1 MCRIS
6 SVLVIFFLFLS
17 CNNNDNPFEQI
28 VNNDPA
34 ALETEPRYTGMLRGC
49 IINEAAEPLND
60 DVSFPVVSP
69 VIFDLSHLI
78 PPVINQ
84 GEQANSPVFA
94 TTYYLKSYH
103 EKIQHNYEYLSESEV
118 MSPSFVYNQI
128 KISENCNEGS
138 CIENAL
144 YVLKNQGVN
153 LWSDFPY
160 SSESCTEIQ
169 TNAEEIVLAEANK
182 IASYHNVLENS
193 FTYSTVDIVKALIL
207 FGNPVIIGMKIDNNF
222 KSAIPKITL
231 NEGTS
236 EEEEIYVYNEC
247 NQEINDNHAMLIVG
261 YDDEFNAFK
270 VVNSWGENWANEGYA
285 YINYDFFLDESEA
298 TYKEGLLELFVAYDV
313 E

>member
-1 MCRIS
+1 MRRIVS
-6 SVLVIFFLFLS
+6 FFVLFLLLIS
-17 CNNNDNPFEQI
+17 CENSDSPIEQVENNNPT
-28 VNNDPA
+28 
-34 ALETEPRYTGMLRGC
+34 ALETESRFTGMLLGC
-49 IINEAAEPLND
+49 IITEEAEALND
-60 DVSFPVVSP
+60 DVVFPSVNP
-69 VIFDLSHLI
+69 VMYDLSPLI

-118 MSPSFVYNQI
+118 MSPAFVYNQI
-128 KISENCNEGS
+128 KVSENCNEGS

-144 YVLKNQGVN
+144 YVLKSQGVN

-160 SSESCTEIQ
+160 SSESCTELQ
-169 TNAEEIVLAEANK
+169 TNEEDIVLAEANK
-182 IASYHNVLENS
+182 IESYHNVLNHS
-193 FTYSTVDIVKALIL
+193 FIYSTVDIVKALIL
-207 FGNPVIIGMKIDNNF
+207 SGNPVIAGMKIDNNF

-236 EEEEIYVYNEC
+236 EEEKIYVYNEC
-247 NQEINDNHAMLIVG
+247 NPDINDNHAMLIVG

-270 VVNSWGENWANEGYA
+270 VVNSWGENWANDGYV
-285 YINYDFFLDESEA
+285 YINYDFFIDESEV